1 MLTIFGSINIDQ
13 VIRVASIPAPGETV
27 LGERVTDAHGG
38 KGANQAV
45 AAARAGAGDVPVTM
59 VGAVGD
65 DAHGDAALKNF
76 AANGVLCELVRSA
89 HSATGT
95 AFITLSDD
103 GENAITV
110 IPGANAHLSHTQLSA
125 ETMARTSMLLCQGE
139 VTFEETVHAMGA
151 LREAREDATILLNLA
166 PVPMLSGVQVIKNAL
181 RVCDILIVN
190 ESESEAVVR
199 LLEPDGSADLPALA
213 RQHNCS
219 VVITR
224 GPQGAELIRP
234 SGERSHAPSPRI
246 DPVDTTGAGDTFC
259 GVFAILLA
267 EGWDILPAITAACVA
282 AANACGAVGAQAAMP
297 LRTQYLKDHSL
308 S

>member
-1 MLTIFGSINIDQ
+1 MGRMPSPSF
-13 VIRVASIPAPGETV
+13 
-27 LGERVTDAHGG
+27 
-38 KGANQAV
+38 
-45 AAARAGAGDVPVTM
+45 
-59 VGAVGD
+59 
-65 DAHGDAALKNF
+65 
-76 AANGVLCELVRSA
+76 
-89 HSATGT
+89 
-95 AFITLSDD
+95 
-103 GENAITV
+103 
-110 IPGANAHLSHTQLSA
+110 PGANAHLSHTQLSA

-234 SGERSHAPSPRI
+234 SGEETYRRRTAWYFTRRMGTELSSVATPGILVKRLVRKRSNSCKSR
-246 DPVDTTGAGDTFC
+246 
-259 GVFAILLA
+259 
-267 EGWDILPAITAACVA
+267 TATCS
-282 AANACGAVGAQAAMP
+282 
-297 LRTQYLKDHSL
+297 R
-308 S
+308 